1 MSGEP
6 ALRVEGVSK
15 RYGGLNAVDG
25 VSAAVRPGEIFGIIG
40 PNGAGKTTLFNL
52 IAGAVP
58 ANAGTV
64 YMHGR
69 RIDHLPPNKRAAL
82 GLIRT
87 FQVVKPLI
95 GMTVL
100 ENVMVGCFLHDS
112 DVLSV
117 REKAGVL
124 VDRLDLGDYR
134 DQLAGKLPI
143 GLRKRLEMARAMAA
157 QPKVLLL
164 DEPFGGL
171 RPGEITDMI
180 ATIRGI
186 RDGGTTVLLIEH
198 VMRAVMSLSDRILV
212 VVEGR
217 PLVEGPPPEVAHHPD
232 VIKAYLGSSLAAK
245 EAQTYA

>member
-1 MSGEP
+1 
-6 ALRVEGVSK
+6 
-15 RYGGLNAVDG
+15 
-25 VSAAVRPGEIFGIIG
+25 
-40 PNGAGKTTLFNL
+40 
-52 IAGAVP
+52 
-58 ANAGTV
+58 
-64 YMHGR
+64 
-69 RIDHLPPNKRAAL
+69 
-82 GLIRT
+82 
-87 FQVVKPLI
+87 
-95 GMTVL
+95 
-100 ENVMVGCFLHDS
+100 
-112 DVLSV
+112 
-117 REKAGVL
+117 
-124 VDRLDLGDYR
+124 
-134 DQLAGKLPI
+134 
-143 GLRKRLEMARAMAA
+143 MAA

-180 ATIRGI
+180 ATIRAI